1 MIYGIKNNGSRLSE
15 SHFECFDYVAVE
27 RGAREVLQFF
37 ECFLFCFAPV
47 LGARVDEAVVVVCD
61 GDDACAERDV
71 YAFEPFGIACSVPS
85 FVMMEDIR
93 NERLASGDVF
103 HHGDTCT
110 TVVFE
115 RAVFALREIR
125 RFCQDEIRY
134 GDVTDIMEKCGCL
147 DEGYLF
153 GRQAHLGCDAC
164 AVIGDLMRVAIQV
177 GAFHL

>member
-1 MIYGIKNNGSRLSE
+1 M
-15 SHFECFDYVAVE
+15 
-27 RGAREVLQFF
+27 QFF

-61 GDDACAERDV
+61 GDDACAEWDV

-85 FVMMEDIR
+85 FVMMKDIR
-93 NERLASGDVF
+93 NERLACGDVL
-103 HHGDTCT
+103 HHGDACT
-110 TVVFE
+110 TMIFE
-115 RAVFALREIR
+115 CAVFALGEVG

-134 GDVTDIMEKCGCL
+134 GDVTDVMEECGCL

-153 GRQAHLGCDAC
+153 RRQAHLGGDAC